1 MVLLTLKRF
10 VGTRNTSVV
19 DIPRYMDEL
28 DELEDIF
35 FGRRKIPDQMEK
47 AKLTGLFK
55 YCWYMKTPS
64 ALSVH
69 VPYNLLVSLAK
80 VAPQGSE
87 VSFIAE
93 KLNSYG
99 ILKEMPQPDLNKR
112 IQYALN
118 WAEDFK
124 EATETFVELS
134 PKEKTAIEELIQTL
148 QSTSDPDKIQAAIFE
163 ISRKNDVDPKT
174 FFKTLYIV
182 LFGTSSG
189 PRLGPYFVDMGK
201 ENAVKTMKK
210 SLGS

>member
-1 MVLLTLKRF
+1 
-10 VGTRNTSVV
+10 
-19 DIPRYMDEL
+19 
-28 DELEDIF
+28 
-35 FGRRKIPDQMEK
+35 
-47 AKLTGLFK
+47 
-55 YCWYMKTPS
+55 
-64 ALSVH
+64 
-69 VPYNLLVSLAK
+69 
-80 VAPQGSE
+80 
-87 VSFIAE
+87 
-93 KLNSYG
+93 
-99 ILKEMPQPDLNKR
+99 MPQPDLNKR

-124 EATETFVELS
+124 EATETFIELS

-210 SLGS
+210 SLGN